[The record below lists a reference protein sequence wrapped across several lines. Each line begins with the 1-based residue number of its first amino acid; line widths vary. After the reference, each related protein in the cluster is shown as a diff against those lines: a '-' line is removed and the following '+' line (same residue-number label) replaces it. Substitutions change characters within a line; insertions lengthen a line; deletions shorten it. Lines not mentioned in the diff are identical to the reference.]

1 MRVLKTLDQFITEN
15 YKNPFSDFLALNEGG
30 AYGHLSHPFEDIS
43 LTLQDLKDMIDATV
57 EGAFGPEN
65 FVWEKTDGQ
74 QISISWKDGRLIA
87 ARNKRHKKNAGE
99 NALTIQGVADLFRG
113 RGDIEI
119 AYNAAMNDLTSSI
132 GGLSE
137 ADKLKFFANG
147 SKMLSLEIMTPITQN
162 TVPYGQNM
170 LVFHGVIEYD
180 ADGNNLGEDKGAAIE
195 LGKIIEDANLA
206 AQETFYVRGPQA
218 LEIKAFPNTAKR
230 KGYYNKQ
237 LKQIMKD
244 TNTSLSSTVEE
255 YAIGM
260 GIRVLKDYMSN
271 DAISI
276 DNKYLEDLA
285 KRIAGISK
293 SYKVSN
299 IKKDLGD
306 AGVWYLDLENRE
318 AKTMKRLVYSPL
330 ENLFIEVG
338 TEMMKN
344 MSAFLSAT
352 PTSAAEEMRREIDS
366 TIARIRKV
374 GNEEQIN
381 KLEHELQR
389 ITAAGGIESIVPTEG
404 ITFVFKGKVYK
415 YTGIFAPI
423 HQIRTMLGFGK

>member
-1 MRVLKTLDQFITEN
+1 MRILKTLNEFITEEYN
-15 YKNPFSDFLALNEGG
+15 GFSVLNEGG
-30 AYGHLSHPFEDIS
+30 AYGHLSHPFEDIN
-43 LTLQDLKDMIDATV
+43 LTLQDLRDMIDATI

-99 NALTIQGVADLFRG
+99 NALTIQGVADLFKG

-119 AYNAAMNDLTSSI
+119 AYNAAMSDLTASI

-137 ADKLKFFANG
+137 ADKLKFFGNG

-180 ADGNNLGEDKGAAIE
+180 ADGNNLEEDKGAAIE

-206 AQETFYVRGPQA
+206 AQETFYVRGPQS
-218 LEIKAFPNTAKR
+218 LEIKAFPNTSKR
-230 KGYYNKQ
+230 KGYYNKK
-237 LKQIMKD
+237 LKQIMND
-244 TNTSLSSTVEE
+244 TNTSLSSTVGE
-255 YAIGM
+255 YAVGM
-260 GIRVLKDYMSN
+260 GIRVLKDYMKA
-271 DAISI
+271 DGISI
-276 DNKYLEDLA
+276 DDKYLEDLS
-285 KRIAGISK
+285 KRIAGINK
-293 SYKVSN
+293 SYKASN

-306 AGVWYLDLENRE
+306 AGVWYLDLEKKE
-318 AKTMKRLVYSPL
+318 AKAMKRLVYSPL
-330 ENLFIEVG
+330 ENLFIEIG

-344 MSAFLSAT
+344 MSAFLSAN
-352 PTSAAEEMRREIDS
+352 PTSASEDMRKEIDS

-389 ITAAGGIESIVPTEG
+389 VAAAGGIESIVPTEG

>member
-1 MRVLKTLDQFITEN
+1 MGLLKTLEEFITEDYN
-15 YKNPFSDFLALNEGG
+15 GFSNFTTLNEGG
-30 AYGHLSHPFEDIS
+30 AYGHLQHPFEDIN
-43 LTLQDLKDMIDATV
+43 LTLQDLRDMIDTTV

-87 ARNKRHKKNAGE
+87 ARNKRHMKNAGE
-99 NALTIQGVADLFRG
+99 NALTLDGVANLFKG

-119 AYNAAMNDLTSSI
+119 AYNAAMLDLTASI

-137 ADKLKFFANG
+137 SDKLRFFANG

-162 TVPYGQNM
+162 TVPYGQSM

-180 ADGNNLGEDKGAAIE
+180 ADGNDLGEDKGAAIE
-195 LGKIIEDANLA
+195 LGDIIETANLA
-206 AQETFYVRGPQA
+206 AQKTFYVRGPQQ
-218 LEIKAFPNTAKR
+218 LEIKSFPNTAKR

-244 TNTSLSSTVEE
+244 TNTSLSSTVGE
-255 YAIGM
+255 YAVGM
-260 GIRVLKDYMSN
+260 GVRVLKDYMKS
-271 DAISI
+271 DGISI
-276 DNKYLEDLA
+276 DDKFLEDLA
-285 KRIAGISK
+285 KRVSGINK
-293 SYKVSN
+293 SYRASD
-299 IKKDLGD
+299 IKKDLGE
-306 AGVWYLDLENRE
+306 AGIWYLETEKKN
-318 AKTMKRLVYSPL
+318 AKAMKLLVYSPL

-344 MSAFLSAT
+344 MSAFLSAN
-352 PTSAAEEMRREIDS
+352 PTSATENMRKEIDD
-366 TIARIRKV
+366 TISNIRNV
-374 GNEEQIN
+374 GNEEQLN

-389 ITAAGGIESIVPTEG
+389 VTAAGGIESIVPTEG

>member
-1 MRVLKTLDQFITEN
+1 MRALKTLNEFITEDYN
-15 YKNPFSDFLALNEGG
+15 GFSDFSVLNEGG
-30 AYGHLSHPFEDIS
+30 AYGHLAHPFEDIN
-43 LTLQDLKDMIDATV
+43 LTLQDLRDMIDATI

-87 ARNKRHKKNAGE
+87 ARNKRHMKNAGE
-99 NALTIQGVADLFRG
+99 NALTIQGVADLFKG
-113 RGDIEI
+113 RGDIEV
-119 AYNAAMNDLTSSI
+119 AYNAAMSDLTASI

-137 ADKLKFFANG
+137 ADKLKFFGNG

-180 ADGNNLGEDKGAAIE
+180 IDGVNIGEDKGAAIE

-206 AQETFYVRGPQA
+206 AQETFYVRGPQS
-218 LEIKAFPNTAKR
+218 LEIKAFPNTSKR
-230 KGYYNKQ
+230 KGYYNKK
-237 LKQIMKD
+237 LKEIMKD
-244 TNTSLSSTVEE
+244 TNTSLSSTVGE
-255 YAIGM
+255 YAVGM
-260 GIRVLKDYMSN
+260 GIRVLKDYMKADN
-271 DAISI
+271 ASI
-276 DNKYLEDLA
+276 DDKYLGGLA
-285 KRIAGISK
+285 NRIAGINK
-293 SYKVSN
+293 SYKAGD
-299 IKKDLGD
+299 IKKDLGET
-306 AGVWYLDLENRE
+306 GLWYLELEKKE

-330 ENLFIEVG
+330 ENLFIEIG

-344 MSAFLSAT
+344 MSAFLSAN
-352 PTSAAEEMRREIDS
+352 PTVAAENMRKEIDA
-366 TIARIRKV
+366 TIAKIRKV
-374 GNEEQIN
+374 GTEEQLN

-389 ITAAGGIESIVPTEG
+389 VVAAGGIDSIVPTEG

>member
-1 MRVLKTLDQFITEN
+1 MRVLKTLDQFITEDYN
-15 YKNPFSDFLALNEGG
+15 GFSYFSALNEGG
-30 AYGHLSHPFEDIS
+30 AYGHLAHPFEDIN
-43 LTLQDLKDMIDATV
+43 LTLQDLRDMIDATI

-74 QISISWKDGRLIA
+74 QISISWRDGRLIA

-99 NALTIQGVADLFRG
+99 NALTMQGVADLFKG

-119 AYNAAMNDLTSSI
+119 AYNAAMSDLTASI

-137 ADKLKFFANG
+137 ADKLKFFGNG

-180 ADGNNLGEDKGAAIE
+180 ADGNNLEEDKGAAIE

-206 AQETFYVRGPQA
+206 AQETFYVRGPQS
-218 LEIKAFPNTAKR
+218 LEIKAFPNTSKR
-230 KGYYNKQ
+230 KGYYNKK
-237 LKQIMKD
+237 LNQIMKD
-244 TNTSLSSTVEE
+244 TKTSLSSTVGE
-255 YAIGM
+255 YAVGM
-260 GIRVLKDYMSN
+260 GVRVIKDYMKSDN
-271 DAISI
+271 VSI
-276 DNKYLEDLA
+276 DNKYLEDIA
-285 KRIAGISK
+285 KRVAGINK
-293 SYKVSN
+293 SYKASD

-306 AGVWYLDLENRE
+306 TGIWYLELEKKE
-318 AKTMKRLVYSPL
+318 AKAMKRLVYSPL

-344 MSAFLSAT
+344 MSAFLSAN
-352 PTSAAEEMRREIDS
+352 PTSAAEDMRKEIDA

-374 GNEEQIN
+374 GTEEQLN

-389 ITAAGGIESIVPTEG
+389 VAAAGGIESIVPTEG

>member
-1 MRVLKTLDQFITEN
+1 MRALKTFNQFITEDYN
-15 YKNPFSDFLALNEGG
+15 GFSDFSVLNEGG
-30 AYGHLSHPFEDIS
+30 AYGHLAHPFEDIN
-43 LTLQDLKDMIDATV
+43 LTLQDLRDMIDATI

-87 ARNKRHKKNAGE
+87 ARNKRHMKNAGE
-99 NALTIQGVADLFRG
+99 NALTIQGVADLFKG

-119 AYNAAMNDLTSSI
+119 AYNAAMNDLTASI

-137 ADKLKFFANG
+137 ADKLRFFGNG

-206 AQETFYVRGPQA
+206 AQETFYVRGPQT
-218 LEIKAFPNTAKR
+218 LEIKAFPNTSKR
-230 KGYYNKQ
+230 KGYYNNK
-237 LKQIMKD
+237 LKEIMED
-244 TNTSLSSTVEE
+244 TNTSLSSTVGE
-255 YAIGM
+255 YAVGM
-260 GIRVLKDYMSN
+260 GVRVLKDYMSA
-271 DAISI
+271 DSISI
-276 DNKYLEDLA
+276 DDRYLEDLA
-285 KRIAGISK
+285 RRIAGINK
-293 SYKVSN
+293 SYKAGN
-299 IKKDLGD
+299 IKKDLGE
-306 AGVWYLDLENRE
+306 AGLWYLDLEKKE
-318 AKTMKRLVYSPL
+318 AKKMKRLVYSPL
-330 ENLFIEVG
+330 ENLFIEIG

-344 MSAFLSAT
+344 MSAFLSAN
-352 PTSAAEEMRREIDS
+352 PTSAAEDMRKEIDA
-366 TIARIRKV
+366 TIAEIRKV
-374 GNEEQIN
+374 GTEEQLN

-389 ITAAGGIESIVPTEG
+389 VVAAGGIDSIVPTEG

>member
-1 MRVLKTLDQFITEN
+1 MRILKTLNEFITEEYN
-15 YKNPFSDFLALNEGG
+15 GFSVLNEGG
-30 AYGHLSHPFEDIS
+30 AYGHLSHPFEDIN
-43 LTLQDLKDMIDATV
+43 LTLQDLRDMIDATI

-99 NALTIQGVADLFRG
+99 NALTIQGVADLFKG

-119 AYNAAMNDLTSSI
+119 AYNAAMSDLTASI

-137 ADKLKFFANG
+137 ADKLKFFGNG

-180 ADGNNLGEDKGAAIE
+180 ADGNNLEEDKGAAIE

-206 AQETFYVRGPQA
+206 AQETFYVRGPQS
-218 LEIKAFPNTAKR
+218 LEIKAFPNTSKR
-230 KGYYNKQ
+230 KGYYNKK
-237 LKQIMKD
+237 LKQIMND
-244 TNTSLSSTVEE
+244 TNTSLSSTVGE
-255 YAIGM
+255 YAVGM
-260 GIRVLKDYMSN
+260 GIRVLKDYMKA
-271 DAISI
+271 DGISI
-276 DNKYLEDLA
+276 DDKYLEDLS
-285 KRIAGISK
+285 KRIAGINK
-293 SYKVSN
+293 SYKASN

-306 AGVWYLDLENRE
+306 AGVWYLDLEKKE
-318 AKTMKRLVYSPL
+318 VKAMKRLVYSPL
-330 ENLFIEVG
+330 ENLFIEIG

-344 MSAFLSAT
+344 MSAFLSAN
-352 PTSAAEEMRREIDS
+352 PTSASEDMRKEIDS

-389 ITAAGGIESIVPTEG
+389 VAAAGGIESIVPTEG

>member
-1 MRVLKTLDQFITEN
+1 MKRILKTLNEFITEDYN
-15 YKNPFSDFLALNEGG
+15 KFSDFGVLNEGG
-30 AYGHLSHPFEDIS
+30 AYGHLSHPFEDIN
-43 LTLQDLKDMIDATV
+43 LTIQDLKDMIDTTV

-87 ARNKRHKKNAGE
+87 ARNKKHIKNAGE
-99 NALTIQGVADLFRG
+99 NALTISGVAELFKG

-119 AYNAAMNDLTSSI
+119 AYNAAMNDLSASI

-137 ADKLKFFANG
+137 ADKLEYFGNG
-147 SKMLSLEIMTPITQN
+147 SKMLSLEIMTPVTQN
-162 TVPYGQNM
+162 TVPYGQSM

-180 ADGNNLGEDKGAAIE
+180 EDANVIGEDKGAAIK
-195 LGKIIEDANLA
+195 LGKLIEDANLA
-206 AQETFYVRGPQA
+206 AQETFYVRGPQS

-230 KGYYNKQ
+230 KGYYNKR
-237 LKQIMKD
+237 LKEIMSN
-244 TNTSLSSTVEE
+244 TNTNIKSTVEE

-260 GIRVLKDYMSN
+260 GIRVLEDRMKSEG
-271 DAISI
+271 ISI
-276 DNKYLEDLA
+276 DSEFLPDLA
-285 KRIAGISK
+285 KRIAGINK
-293 SYKVSN
+293 SYKAGA

-306 AGVWYLDLENRE
+306 AGIWYLELEKKN
-318 AKTMKRLVYSPL
+318 AKQLKRLVYSPL

-344 MSAFLSAT
+344 MSAFLSAN
-352 PTSAAEEMRREIDS
+352 PTSAAEEMRKEINN
-366 TIARIRKV
+366 TIAKIRKV
-374 GNEEQIN
+374 GTEEQLD

-389 ITAAGGIESIVPTEG
+389 VAAAGGMESIVPTEG

>member
-1 MRVLKTLDQFITEN
+1 MRALKTLDQFITEDYN
-15 YKNPFSDFLALNEGG
+15 KFSDFLILNEGG
-30 AYGHLSHPFEDIS
+30 AYGHLAHPFEDIN
-43 LTLQDLKDMIDATV
+43 LTLQDLRDMIDATV

-99 NALTIQGVADLFRG
+99 NALTIQGVADLFKG
-113 RGDIEI
+113 RGDIET

-132 GGLSE
+132 GSLSE

-147 SKMLSLEIMTPITQN
+147 SKMLSLEITTPITQN

-180 ADGNNLGEDKGAAIE
+180 ADGNDLGEDKGAAIE
-195 LGKIIEDANLA
+195 LGQIIEDANLA
-206 AQETFYVRGPQA
+206 AQETFYVRGPQR
-218 LEIKAFPNTAKR
+218 LEIKAFPNTSKR
-230 KGYYNKQ
+230 KGYYNKKLQ
-237 LKQIMKD
+237 EIMKD
-244 TNTSLSSTVEE
+244 TNTSLSSTVGE
-255 YAIGM
+255 YAVGM
-260 GIRVLKDYMSN
+260 GVRVLKDYMSA
-271 DAISI
+271 DGISI
-276 DNKYLEDLA
+276 DDKYLEDLA
-285 KRIAGISK
+285 KRIAGINK
-293 SYKVSN
+293 SYKASN

-306 AGVWYLDLENRE
+306 AGVWYLDLEKKE
-318 AKTMKRLVYSPL
+318 AKAMKRLVYSPL
-330 ENLFIEVG
+330 ENLFIEIG

-344 MSAFLSAT
+344 MSAFLSAN
-352 PTSAAEEMRREIDS
+352 PTSASEDMRKEIDS

-389 ITAAGGIESIVPTEG
+389 VAAAGGIESIVPTEG